1 MNRAASNSTRLFGF
15 ANARPRR
22 GARPTRG
29 AASLVAILGTIS
41 TTLLVASN
49 TAFGQAT
56 QPAPATSNGETA
68 AKSELPNAALFST
81 GGNRAAIGPLDS
93 VIYAAL
99 EQLNVVNVSGRPG
112 MDLNGVQ
119 LAIDCVGETTQCLR
133 SVANQ
138 TSAQILIAPSLQTT
152 PSELVLSLLR
162 FDASD
167 GQMRRVLRRQPG
179 TSLRPETLDAVPS
192 MLRELFEL
200 PEPKPQPT
208 TPAADIT
215 ETEPERAPLP
225 PIIEPPQEPA
235 ASRPMPVGPWLLAG
249 GGALVLGGGA
259 VVGVMMLNTN
269 DEYNSKRTRD
279 QSDVSDAIDLRD
291 KAKTQAVIANVLFG
305 VGGAMA
311 VAGGIWL
318 AVALSQPYH
327 RDDWQTSVIP
337 AIGPG
342 QLGLTLVHRGGAL

>member
-1 MNRAASNSTRLFGF
+1 VS
-15 ANARPRR
+15 
-22 GARPTRG
+22 
-29 AASLVAILGTIS
+29 S
-41 TTLLVASN
+41 TTFA
-49 TAFGQAT
+49 QAT
-56 QPAPATSNGETA
+56 RSAPPTANDATAS
-68 AKSELPNAALFST
+68 KSQLPNATLFST

-93 VIYAAL
+93 VVHAAL

-138 TSAQILIAPSLQTT
+138 TSAQILIAPTLQTT
-152 PSELVLSLLR
+152 PSELVLSVLR

-208 TPAADIT
+208 TPPADT
-215 ETEPERAPLP
+215 TGTEPWKAPLP

-259 VVGVMMLNTN
+259 VFGVMMQSTN

-279 QSDVSDAIDLRD
+279 QGDVSDAIDLRD
-291 KAKTQAVIANVLFG
+291 RAKTEAVIANVLFG
-305 VGGAMA
+305 VGGAMV

-318 AVALSQPYH
+318 VVALSQPSH
-327 RDDWQTSVIP
+327 RDDWQTSIVP